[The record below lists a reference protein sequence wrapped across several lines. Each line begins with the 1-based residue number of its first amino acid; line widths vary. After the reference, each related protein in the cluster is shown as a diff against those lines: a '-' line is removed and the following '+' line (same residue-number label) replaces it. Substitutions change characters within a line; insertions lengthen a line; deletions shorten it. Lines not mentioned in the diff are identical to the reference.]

1 MAINNRLD
9 QGVRMTV
16 DIINNWPLMVIPPAG
31 DNTLQKENPPH
42 FLPQNRQKPII
53 MDIKTER
60 NSGTFWEKGTFI
72 DIYI

>member
-1 MAINNRLD
+1 MSNRLD

-31 DNTLQKENPPH
+31 DNTLQKEASPH
-42 FLPQNRQKPII
+42 FLSQNRQNPIF

-60 NSGTFWEKGTFI
+60 NSATFWEKGMFI

>member
-1 MAINNRLD
+1 MINRLD

-16 DIINNWPLMVIPPAG
+16 DIINNWPLMVIPPVSNNA
-31 DNTLQKENPPH
+31 LQKETSPH
-42 FLPQNRQKPII
+42 FLSQNRQKPII

-60 NSGTFWEKGTFI
+60 NFDSFPEKGAFI